1 MDWLTRFYVNRPW
14 RSFLIV
20 LVAVVILGMAGF
32 LVAGYGNLKLGN
44 NPWGKAV
51 DAANY
56 ATQTITTVGYG
67 NISFT
72 NGDALPNADKR
83 LKLFSSF
90 YTVFSALV
98 WVSMVHRAVGGR

>member
-1 MDWLTRFYVNRPW
+1 M
-14 RSFLIV
+14 
-20 LVAVVILGMAGF
+20 
-32 LVAGYGNLKLGN
+32 
-44 NPWGKAV
+44 

-56 ATQTITTVGYG
+56 ATQTITTIGYG

-98 WVSMVHRAVGGR
+98 WVSMVHRALGGR